1 MEVEH
6 AVEIKNRPEDVQAG
20 VVLVV
25 DDDEDTRLLVMSALT
40 LGRLRSI
47 GASSGEDA
55 LAQVMA
61 NPGAFDAIV
70 LDIVLP
76 GMNGMEVLRRLKRSP
91 ATAHI
96 PVIMVTGS
104 LTLDRDVVNGVDS
117 GASDYLAKPCSPSVL
132 VAKVRS
138 ACATGLIERTLRGE
152 LRFAS
157 LQAMS
162 DPLTGLFNR
171 RNFEARILEA
181 SAHAMRHAKPFAVIM
196 LDLDRFKAVNDT
208 HGHGDGD
215 RVLVH
220 FSNTIHAVMRADD
233 VAFRYGGDEFVL
245 LLSDCDASRAVD
257 VANRLRKWLSASP
270 FRFADGTDQVIAFSA
285 GVAAAERSEGFSGDG
300 LVKRADVALYRAKA
314 AGGDRVEH

>member
-1 MEVEH
+1 MGCEQ
-6 AVEIKNRPEDVQAG
+6 AVKTKGPENVPAG
-20 VVLVV
+20 AVLVV
-25 DDDEDTRLLVMSALT
+25 DDDEDTRLLVMRALT
-40 LGRLRSI
+40 LGGLRSL

-61 NPGAFDAIV
+61 NPGALDAIL
-70 LDIVLP
+70 LDVGLP
-76 GMNGMEVLRRLKRSP
+76 GIDGMEVLRRLKLSP

-104 LTLDRDVVNGVDS
+104 LTRDQDVVNGVDS
-117 GASDYLAKPCSPSVL
+117 GASDYLAKPCSPSIL
-132 VAKVRS
+132 VAKARA
-138 ACATGLIERTLRGE
+138 ACAGALVERTLRGQ
-152 LRFAS
+152 LRSAS

-181 SAHAMRHAKPFAVIM
+181 SAHAARHAKPFAVIM
-196 LDLDRFKAVNDT
+196 LDLDHFKTVNDS

-233 VAFRYGGDEFVL
+233 VAFRYGGDEFML
-245 LLSDCDASRAVD
+245 LLSDCDAIRAVD
-257 VANRLRKWLSASP
+257 VANRLRRWLSVSP
-270 FRFADGTDQVIAFSA
+270 FRFSDGTDHVIAFSA
-285 GVAAAERSEGFSGDG
+285 GAAAALRSESFSGDG
-300 LVKRADVALYRAKA
+300 LVKRADLALYRAKA
-314 AGGDRVEH
+314 AGGDRAEHG